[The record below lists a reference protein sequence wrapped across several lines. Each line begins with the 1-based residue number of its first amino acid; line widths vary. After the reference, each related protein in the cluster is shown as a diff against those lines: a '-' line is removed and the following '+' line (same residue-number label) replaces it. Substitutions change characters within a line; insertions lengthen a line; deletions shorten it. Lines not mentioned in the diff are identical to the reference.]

1 MGKHKKKKKN
11 LMEGIFRAT
20 ESKFGFVE
28 IENRQDD
35 IFIPTKFIN
44 GALDGDTVSVE
55 LYKNA
60 EKSRRAEGKIRKIIK
75 REKTQVV
82 GKFERSDSFGFV
94 VPDDKKLGTDIYIPK
109 SKCKKAKN
117 GDKVIAKI
125 TRYPEK
131 KKNAEGEIV
140 EVLGHVDEA
149 GIDMLSIS

>member
-1 MGKHKKKKKN
+1 MKKKKKKN
-11 LMEGIFRAT
+11 LEGIFRAT

-35 IFIPTKFIN
+35 IFIPTKFVN

-60 EKSRRAEGKIRKIIK
+60 EKSRRAEGKIKKVIK

-82 GKFERSDSFGFV
+82 GRFEKSDSFGFV
-94 VPDDKKLGTDIYIPK
+94 VPDDKKFGTDIYIPK
-109 SKCKKAKN
+109 AKCKDVEN
-117 GDKVIAKI
+117 GVKVIAKI

-131 KKNAEGEIV
+131 KKNAEGEII
-140 EVLGHVDEA
+140 EVLGQL
-149 GIDMLSIS
+149 ML